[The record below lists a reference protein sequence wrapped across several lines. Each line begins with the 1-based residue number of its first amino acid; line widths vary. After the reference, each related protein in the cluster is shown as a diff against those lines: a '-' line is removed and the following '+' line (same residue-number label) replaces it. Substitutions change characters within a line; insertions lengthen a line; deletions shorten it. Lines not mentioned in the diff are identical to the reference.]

1 MQTPREVLFHC
12 FPAVLHLPFV
22 VEKIKGMNGKATIF
36 QHMVVYEMVQDII
49 LKCQANSVAAIF
61 KNK

>member
-12 FPAVLHLPFV
+12 FPAVLHLAFV
-22 VEKIKGMNGKATIF
+22 VEKKGMNGKATIF
-36 QHMVVYEMVQDII
+36 QHMVVYEMVQDIL
-49 LKCQANSVAAIF
+49 LKCQAISVTIF